1 MNRPTVC
8 IGVRLA
14 TLAIAPDARILAVG
28 LAAWDIGSMRFINN
42 YFGVVDVHD
51 PETKEMFYTD
61 PGTLDWW
68 DGCLP
73 TSPSAEAKRA
83 CFSGGRT
90 MREVLRE
97 AADFIEG
104 LAQYE
109 RVIVSKPPAFDLPI
123 LTNAYGHLNMF
134 RGMLSKPSL
143 VDSGHT
149 AERGLATLG
158 FGELDP
164 REEPQFCLGQEFI
177 SHHPRFE
184 ANRLTYF
191 TARYYHL
198 LNIIRK
204 KGYDEA
210 LAAHKQM
217 LTGEYAG
224 YIGIGD

>member
-1 MNRPTVC
+1 MNKPTVC

-28 LAAWDIGSMRFINN
+28 LAAWDIGTLRFINS

-51 PETKEMFYTD
+51 PETKDMFYTD
-61 PGTLDWW
+61 PSTLDWW
-68 DGCLP
+68 EGSHP
-73 TSPSAEAKRA
+73 SSPSTEAKRA
-83 CFSGGRT
+83 CFSGGIT
-90 MREVLRE
+90 LREVLKQ
-97 AADFIEG
+97 ATDFIEG

-109 RVIVSKPPAFDLPI
+109 RVIVGKPPAFDLPI
-123 LTNAYGHLNMF
+123 LTNAYGHLNLY
-134 RGMLSKPSL
+134 RGLLAKPSM

-149 AERGLATLG
+149 AERGLETLG
-158 FGELDP
+158 FGEVDA
-164 REEPQFCLGQEFI
+164 REEAQYCLGQPFVQ
-177 SHHPRFE
+177 HHPRCE
-184 ANRLTYF
+184 SAKLTYF